1 MVSLF
6 NILKTP
12 AQSQEFP
19 DKTIQLLFLPL
30 QVGQMPL
37 PKPAV
42 CLPQFDACAPTIFF
56 LHIQDGNPD
65 SGTPEYMHLDGYR
78 ILSVKQYFSTR
89 KLLLQ
94 GCAQDFKLLVSHI
107 LFLIHFSGAP
117 TRLRRRSVNYRT
129 PRPSDTCDRQKS
141 GSGALHH
148 REGR

>member
-6 NILKTP
+6 NIIKTP

-37 PKPAV
+37 PKLAV
-42 CLPQFDACAPTIFF
+42 CLSQFDACAPTIFF

-78 ILSVKQYFSTR
+78 ILSVKQYFS
-89 KLLLQ
+89 KLFLQ
-94 GCAQDFKLLVSHI
+94 GCEQGFKLLVSHI
-107 LFLIHFSGAP
+107 LFLIHCSEAP
-117 TRLRRRSVNYRT
+117 TRLRQRSVNYRT
-129 PRPSDTCDRQKS
+129 PRPLDICDRQKS

>member
-6 NILKTP
+6 NIIKTP

-19 DKTIQLLFLPL
+19 DKTIQLLFPPL

-37 PKPAV
+37 PKLAV

-78 ILSVKQYFSTR
+78 ILSVIQYFSTR
-89 KLLLQ
+89 KLFLQ
-94 GCAQDFKLLVSHI
+94 GCEQICEHFWAHVVYFFPWAYSIMSERRFSIHSGIVSSDR
-107 LFLIHFSGAP
+107 FEQ
-117 TRLRRRSVNYRT
+117 
-129 PRPSDTCDRQKS
+129 PSNNVT
-141 GSGALHH
+141 L
-148 REGR
+148 